1 MGVEGVL
8 AGRPKF
14 PNKFLFHINLAAA
27 LRTKQDGQ
35 PRTPWLGNGHTEKMH
50 HFYGQQWKSSSFI
63 QLAITLVR
71 GGGARVTKRSSQ
83 RYSWKRKNKF
93 FGSDERT
100 GSEYLQMLG
109 LVTIP

>member
-8 AGRPKF
+8 GGRPKF

-35 PRTPWLGNGHTEKMH
+35 PRTPWLGNGHAKEMH

-63 QLAITLVR
+63 QLAGHNFVR
-71 GGGARVTKRSSQ
+71 RRSSS
-83 RYSWKRKNKF
+83 RVNEVAKDILGK
-93 FGSDERT
+93 ERT
-100 GSEYLQMLG
+100 SSLEEMKELKVDQNIYKC
-109 LVTIP
+109 